1 MPRGY
6 LVTLGPDAEL
16 TLEDGIG
23 GGWALFS
30 TARSLGTG
38 EWAWSGTYFGTDYFN
53 ETEPGEYFLATD
65 GNAYF
70 VPDFGQVT
78 TLTGAE
84 VVSAPDYAVANK
96 VDGTN
101 ASETIDVGFTDVHGD
116 QIDSGQGS
124 GAGGY
129 GDQVFA
135 GGGNDTVDAGLGD
148 DLVHGGFGDDDITGG
163 SGDDMLFGDGRS
175 GGPESLSWF
184 AEGTDGAD
192 LSGGFTQNTGE
203 MDVTVSFT
211 DDGNNNPVMQLE
223 TGDQTYVGGGEPH
236 KDHSSL
242 YLYGNGNAATATAT
256 IEFAAGTGS
265 GMQDEVEN
273 VVFRINDID
282 WARGNHRDIVT
293 VNAYD
298 ANGDAV
304 TVNLTVTP
312 TGSGQDTVSG
322 NTITAGNRSDSPDDA
337 TGSVLVEI
345 DGPVRE
351 IEIVYAN
358 GLSGTQAIWVSDIH
372 FDTIAQ
378 PGGDD
383 ILRGGDGDDT
393 LWGQG
398 GADTLIGG
406 AGADSMVGGTGDD
419 ELHLAEGDTASG
431 SDGDDTFI
439 LTDLGEPGSGT
450 ITITGGEGGETGGD
464 TLDFGGVADR
474 TTLNLTVDVAGEKQ
488 GTVELA
494 DGTLVSFSGIENIIC
509 FTPGTMIATAS
520 GPRPIERLVPGE
532 LIATRDNGLQPLRW
546 IGRRRVPARGRFA
559 PVEIGAALH
568 GGTGPL
574 LVSPQH
580 RLLLSGARAQMLFG
594 EDEVFVAAAHLRDHL
609 AVRCRRGGD
618 VTYIHLMLDRHEVI
632 FANGAPTESFY
643 PGDGALGA
651 LTGPAREEMFALF
664 PHLRSHAGGFG
675 DTARRCLKAH
685 EARLLAA

>member
-1 MPRGY
+1 MPHGY

-23 GGWALFS
+23 GGWTLFS
-30 TARSLGTG
+30 TAHSLGIG
-38 EWAWSGTYFGTDYFN
+38 QWAWSGTYFGTDYFN

-65 GNAYF
+65 GNVYF
-70 VPDFGQVT
+70 VPDFGEVS

-101 ASETIDVGFTDVHGD
+101 ASETIDAGFGDAHGD
-116 QIDSGQGS
+116 GIDSGQGD
-124 GAGGY
+124 GPGGH
-129 GDQVFA
+129 GDQIFA
-135 GGGNDTVDAGLGD
+135 RGGNDTVDAGLGD

-175 GGPESLSWF
+175 AVPESLNWF
-184 AEGTDGAD
+184 AQGTDGAD
-192 LSGGFTQNTGE
+192 LSDGFTQTTGE

-211 DDGNNNPVMQLE
+211 DDGNNTPRTQLE
-223 TGDQTYVGGGEPH
+223 TGDQTYVGSGETLN
-236 KDHSSL
+236 DHSSL
-242 YLYGNGNAATATAT
+242 YLYGNGDAATATAT
-256 IEFAAGTGS
+256 IEFAAGTDS

-282 WARGNHRDIVT
+282 WASGNHRDVVT

-322 NTITAGNRSDSPDDA
+322 NTITAGNRADSPDDA

-372 FDTIAQ
+372 FDTIAR
-378 PGGDD
+378 PDGDD

-406 AGADSMVGGTGDD
+406 TGADSMVGGTGND
-419 ELHLAEGDTASG
+419 ELHVAEGDTASG
-431 SDGDDTFI
+431 ADGDDTFI
-439 LTDLGEPGSGT
+439 LTDLGEAGSGT

-474 TTLNLTVDVAGEKQ
+474 NTLNLTLDTAGEKQ
-488 GTVELA
+488 GTVELF

-509 FTPGTMIATAS
+509 FTPGTTIATAS
-520 GPRPIERLVPGE
+520 GPRPIESLVPGD
-532 LIATRDNGLQPLRW
+532 LIVTRDNGLQPLRW
-546 IGRRRVPARGRFA
+546 VGRRTVPARGRFA

-568 GGTGPL
+568 GGSAPL

-580 RLLLSGARAQMLFG
+580 RLLWAGSRAQMLFG
-594 EDEVFVAAAHLRDHL
+594 EDEVFVAARHLLDHP
-609 AVRCRRGGD
+609 AVCCRRGGD
-618 VTYIHLMLDRHEVI
+618 VTYLHLMLDRHEVI

-643 PGDGALGA
+643 PGDAA
-651 LTGPAREEMFALF
+651 LTALSGPARHEMFALF
-664 PHLRSHAGGFG
+664 PHLRSHSGGFG
-675 DTARRCLKAH
+675 DTARLCLKAH